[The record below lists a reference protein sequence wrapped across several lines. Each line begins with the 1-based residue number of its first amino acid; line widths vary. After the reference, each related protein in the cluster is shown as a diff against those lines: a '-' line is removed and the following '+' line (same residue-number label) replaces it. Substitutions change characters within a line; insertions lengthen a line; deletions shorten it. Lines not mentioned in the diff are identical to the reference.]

1 MKARAPL
8 LVIAEIMLQPKRW
21 PVARTIG
28 VRPTG
33 AKLVPLK

>member
-1 MKARAPL
+1 
-8 LVIAEIMLQPKRW
+8 MLQPKRW

>member
-1 MKARAPL
+1 M
-8 LVIAEIMLQPKRW
+8 AEIMLQPKRW